1 MFIKQNPKA
10 FVITS
15 LIVLLMVYLLI
26 PKYAMVYTTRRAVDA
41 YAKKPIRVV
50 EALTEKPI
58 PRALVTSGS
67 QVVRTDEDGMC
78 YIKNEGD
85 KVALR
90 ACGYLRTEHLSAA
103 PQEKKLVSITPKAI
117 YLSLREMAAEI
128 LHQTINVPQE
138 IQLVP
143 FTPKALYLSFY
154 GIGDRTLRE
163 SALELLQETELNAL
177 VIDVK
182 GDRGM
187 IPYKSAIPLATEVGA
202 QRIITVKDAGGLIK
216 SLREKG
222 VYTIARIVVFKD
234 NLLALRRP
242 DLAVKTQG
250 GEIWRDRENL
260 AWVDPFQKEVWDYN
274 IDIAIEAAQYGFDEI
289 QFDYV
294 RFPDAI
300 PPQFSM
306 PNTQENRVKAI
317 SGFLMEARKR
327 LLPYNSFLS
336 ADIFGYVFWNLND
349 THIGQ
354 TLEDLAFHLDYLSPM
369 LYPSGFQYGIPGY
382 RIPVTHSYEIVY
394 LSLKRAQER
403 TRLPSVRFRPWLQA
417 FRDYAFDKRYFED
430 KEIRDQINAVE
441 KFGSQGWMLWN
452 PQNIYSKYGLKKEGL
467 SEFVFQKSDRV
478 VKIPAQKVSPPG
490 HVPSLKTIPLASE
503 DTTADETG
511 SVPAEAVD
519 ASATEE
525 NEGTDNLEGNEASR

>member
-50 EALTEKPI
+50 DTLTEKPI
-58 PRALVTSGS
+58 PGALVTSGS

-90 ACGYLRTEHLSAA
+90 ACGYLRTEYLIAA

-143 FTPKALYLSFY
+143 FTPKAIYLSFY

-260 AWVDPFQKEVWDYN
+260 AWVDPFKKEVWDYN

-294 RFPDAI
+294 RFPDAVA
-300 PPQFSM
+300 PQCSV

-327 LLPYNSFLS
+327 LLPYNVFLS
-336 ADIFGYVFWNLND
+336 ADIFGYVCWNLND

-354 TLEDLAFHLDYLSPM
+354 TLEDLTSHVDYLSPM

-519 ASATEE
+519 ARATEE